1 LKSEAS
7 FIYCA
12 GGFGREVMDIARR
25 ALSQLGDQP
34 EDVIFIDDSMKD
46 GVDFYGTKSFT
57 FASAL
62 TRYEHSALDSHITIA
77 NGEPFNRRLIFNRI
91 HENNLRLGGVIDPSV
106 IISTTAILG
115 EGVIIAPFVS
125 VASNA
130 HIGFNVAINTKAII
144 GHDVFVGDHSVISSL
159 VNLGGATCVGQGTY
173 IGMGA
178 QIKEGVKIGSNVII
192 GMGSVVYNDIP
203 DGVIALGNPARP
215 MRKNIDQKV
224 FK

>member
-1 LKSEAS
+1 LKNDLR

-12 GGFGREVMDIARR
+12 GGFGREVMDVARR
-25 ALSQLGDQP
+25 MNADSG
-34 EDVIFIDDSMKD
+34 EGNEGTIFIDDSMMD
-46 GVDFYGTKSFT
+46 GINFYDTQSFQ
-57 FASAL
+57 FSSAL
-62 TRYEHSALDSHITIA
+62 ALYGQAALNNRIVIA
-77 NGEPFNRRLIFNRI
+77 NGEPSNRRLIFNRI
-91 HENNLRLGGVIDPSV
+91 QGYKLTLGQVIDPTV
-106 IISTTAILG
+106 IVSNTALLA
-115 EGVIIAPFVS
+115 EGVIIAPFAS

-130 HIGFNVAINTKAII
+130 QVATNVAINTKAII
-144 GHDVFVGDHSVISSL
+144 GHDVFIGDHSVISSL
-159 VNLGGATCVGQGTY
+159 VNLGGAATIGQETY

-178 QIKEGVKIGSNVII
+178 QIKEGVKIGDNVII